1 MVKMS
6 IRLPPEI
13 CKKLESE
20 ARRLG
25 ESGGVPVT
33 VSDLIRACI
42 VEHFPQVSARA
53 RKEKAAPA
61 ELLDEVYLLKEGH
74 AQLAQDVQKLVQTLT
89 EKFPLLASREQVDAL
104 TDGVEAVIS
113 SLSGR

>member
-20 ARRLG
+20 ARKLG
-25 ESGGVPVT
+25 ETGGVPVT

-42 VEHFPQVSARA
+42 VEHFPQVSTRA
-53 RKEKAAPA
+53 RREKAAPA
-61 ELLDEVYLLKEGH
+61 KLLDEVFQLRESH
-74 AQLAQDVQKLVQTLT
+74 TQLAEDLQNLVQTLT
-89 EKFPLLASREQVDAL
+89 EKFLLLASREQVEEL
-104 TDGVEAVIS
+104 SEGVAVAIKT
-113 SLSGR
+113 LRGR

>member
-1 MVKMS
+1 MVKTS

-25 ESGGVPVT
+25 EIGGVPVT

-53 RKEKAAPA
+53 RKEKAAPG
-61 ELLDEVYLLKEGH
+61 ELLDEVFLLKESH
-74 AQLAQDVQKLVQTLT
+74 LQLAQDLEKLVQTLT
-89 EKFPLLASREQVDAL
+89 EKFLLLASRKQV
-104 TDGVEAVIS
+104 EE
-113 SLSGR
+113 LSGGVAAAIKTLGGR

>member
-1 MVKMS
+1 MVKTS

-25 ESGGVPVT
+25 ETGGVPVT

-42 VEHFPQVSARA
+42 VEHFPRVSARA

-61 ELLDEVYLLKEGH
+61 ELLDEVFQLKQSH
-74 AQLAQDVQKLVQTLT
+74 TQLAQDLQNLVQTLT
-89 EKFPLLASREQVDAL
+89 EKFLLLASREQIEEL
-104 TDGVEAVIS
+104 SEGIAVAIKT
-113 SLSGR
+113 LRGK